1 MKRRTINLLAGL
13 PQILRGR
20 PRHAPTIADATS
32 VGATSH
38 LHSDTHVR
46 MPRMTLADLRK
57 GDSGTIKTVAGT
69 ATSRLHLMEMG
80 LTPGTSVRVV
90 RLGVFGGPLDIVV
103 RGYRLS
109 LRREEARAVLLQPS
123 HS

>member
-1 MKRRTINLLAGL
+1 MKRRNMNLLARL

-20 PRHAPTIADATS
+20 QRHAPTIADATS
-32 VGATSH
+32 VSATSH

-46 MPRMTLADLRK
+46 MPRLTLADLRK
-57 GDSGTIKTVAGT
+57 GDSGTIKTIAGS

-90 RLGVFGGPLDIVV
+90 RLAVFGGPLDIVV

-109 LRREEARAVLLQPS
+109 LRRDEARAIQLQ
-123 HS
+123 HSKS